1 MRKWWN
7 TGGAATVEK
16 KYEDSSKKLIM
27 ELLYDSA
34 VPLMGIYSKC
44 IKTNSQRYM
53 HPLSSSEHYLNQPRY
68 ENNSNAHQW
77 ING

>member
-1 MRKWWN
+1 
-7 TGGAATVEK
+7 VEK

-53 HPLSSSEHYLNQPRY
+53 HPLSSSQHYLN
-68 ENNSNAHQW
+68 
-77 ING
+77 